1 MMVNTRSVCM
11 VMAGRCRRSEFKNGV
26 RDKAASQREAVGG
39 AIVALVVASSARTVA
54 RFGALA
60 ATVGCFSEAEIG
72 HHGRS
77 KR

>member
-1 MMVNTRSVCM
+1 MRVNTRSSSM

-26 RDKAASQREAVGG
+26 RGKAASQMEAG

>member
-1 MMVNTRSVCM
+1 MRVNTRSGCM
-11 VMAGRCRRSEFKNGV
+11 VVAGRCRRSEIKNGL
-26 RDKAASQREAVGG
+26 RGKAASQREAVGG
-39 AIVALVVASSARTVA
+39 AIDALVVASSTRTVA

-77 KR
+77 MR